1 MKRHIA
7 VLLLLAAVF
16 AAFPVSALADGD
28 APNTSAEAVVLIEA
42 KTGKVLF
49 EKNADE
55 HMLIASTTKIM
66 TALVVLENCD
76 VDEELQIL
84 PEYTAVEGSSMYL
97 KAGET
102 LTVRDLLYGL
112 LLASGNDA
120 AVALACHTAGS
131 VSKFAAMMNKKAAEL
146 GLKNTSFK
154 NPNGLD
160 EEGHYSSASDMGVI
174 MSAAMENEEFAEIAG
189 TKTAVVGERTFTN
202 HNKLLWD
209 CPDVVAGKTGY
220 TKSAGRTLV
229 SCAERDGMR
238 LICVTLSDPCDWADH
253 AALYEWGFSTSKLES
268 TADSEEDYAII
279 PVISGTAASVAVR
292 PAKTL
297 TFTLKSGETFSSRA
311 YLPRF
316 VYADVLCGERAGY
329 VVYSINGENIAVV
342 DLLYTD
348 TVQRDESLKL
358 TLFERITRLFD

>member
-7 VLLLLAAVF
+7 VLLLIVAVF
-16 AAFPVSALADGD
+16 TAFPVSARADGNV
-28 APNTSAEAVVLIEA
+28 PGTSAEAVVLIEA
-42 KTGKVLF
+42 KSGKVLY

-66 TALVVLENCD
+66 TALIVLENCEAGEN
-76 VDEELQIL
+76 VEIL

-131 VSKFAAMMNKKAAEL
+131 ISKFAALMNKKAAEL

-160 EEGHYSSASDMGVI
+160 EDGHYSSAGDLAVI

-189 TKTAVVGERTFTN
+189 TKTAVVGERIFTN

-209 CPDVVAGKTGY
+209 CPDVVAGKP
-220 TKSAGRTLV
+220 
-229 SCAERDGMR
+229 
-238 LICVTLSDPCDWADH
+238 VTPSL
-253 AALYEWGFSTSKLES
+253 
-268 TADSEEDYAII
+268 
-279 PVISGTAASVAVR
+279 
-292 PAKTL
+292 
-297 TFTLKSGETFSSRA
+297 
-311 YLPRF
+311 
-316 VYADVLCGERAGY
+316 RAGHL
-329 VVYSINGENIAVV
+329 SPARSATECA
-342 DLLYTD
+342 L
-348 TVQRDESLKL
+348 SA
-358 TLFERITRLFD
+358 